1 MLDTVW
7 THCQNYWDEIPQETL
22 RSVGKSALISFSVTL
37 LVTTRGFSTFIK
49 PDGVIE
55 FAQPAAAAVIAG
67 TATLIQ
73 ALMTPFFNAVFGDRE
88 VKFERELLKMVVNI
102 TCTYLVLK
110 NVSELKTYLP
120 MLLFNRTFPLNVFLA
135 ELDLAPRLIDLFD
148 KTRGNAVREDF
159 FKVLGVN
166 VDKDAPGAY
175 YTFIF

>member
-1 MLDTVW
+1 MLDAVW

-37 LVTTRGFSTFIK
+37 LVTSKGFSTFMK

-55 FAQPAAAAVIAG
+55 FAQPAAAAVMAG

-88 VKFERELLKMVVNI
+88 VKFEREMLKMVVNI
-102 TCTYLVLK
+102 TCTYMVLK
-110 NVSELKTYLP
+110 NVSALKTYLP
-120 MLLFNRTFPLNVFLA
+120 MLFFHRTFPLNLFLA
-135 ELDLAPRLIDLFD
+135 EFDLFPRFIDLFD
-148 KTRGNAVREDF
+148 KTSGNEIREGL
-159 FKVLGVN
+159 KMLGAN

-175 YTFIF
+175 YTFIW